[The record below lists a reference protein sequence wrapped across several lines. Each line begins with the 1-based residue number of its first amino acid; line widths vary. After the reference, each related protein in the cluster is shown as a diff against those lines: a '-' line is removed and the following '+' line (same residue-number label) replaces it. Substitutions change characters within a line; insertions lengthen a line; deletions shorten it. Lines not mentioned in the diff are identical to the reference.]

1 MKKKKAKFKSYSIQ
15 NVMMVTCMQKR
26 VNIKLNPERQDGH
39 LHTEDVEDQI
49 PPERH
54 GGHLQAEEGEN
65 KVQLITEHIVIT
77 CMQKK
82 VKIMFNS
89 IQNARE
95 ITCMHQ
101 RVNIKSNSMQEAMVV
116 TCMQMEGQRGKLG
129 LHTALSLFLAL
140 IAWLASMKL
149 VLQSIFMSTRCV
161 HRSHFQSG
169 FLN

>member
-1 MKKKKAKFKSYSIQ
+1 MWITCMKKKEKFKSYSIQ
-15 NVMMVTCMQKR
+15 NIMMVTCRQQR
-26 VNIKLNPERQDGH
+26 VKIKLIPEGQGGH
-39 LHTEDVEDQI
+39 LHSEEVEDQI

-54 GGHLQAEEGEN
+54 GCHLQAEEGEY
-65 KVQLITEHIVIT
+65 KVQLITEHIL
-77 CMQKK
+77 
-82 VKIMFNS
+82 
-89 IQNARE
+89 

-116 TCMQMEGQRGKLG
+116 SCMQMEGQRGKLG

-149 VLQSIFMSTRCV
+149 VLQSIFMSIRCV

>member
-1 MKKKKAKFKSYSIQ
+1 MKKKAKFKSYSIQ

-54 GGHLQAEEGEN
+54 GGHLQAEEGEY

-82 VKIMFNS
+82 VKITFNS

-95 ITCMHQ
+95 ITCMH
-101 RVNIKSNSMQEAMVV
+101 
-116 TCMQMEGQRGKLG
+116 
-129 LHTALSLFLAL
+129 
-140 IAWLASMKL
+140 
-149 VLQSIFMSTRCV
+149 
-161 HRSHFQSG
+161 
-169 FLN
+169 

>member
-1 MKKKKAKFKSYSIQ
+1 MWITCLQNRLKIKSF
-15 NVMMVTCMQKR
+15 
-26 VNIKLNPERQDGH
+26 LNGME
-39 LHTEDVEDQI
+39 V
-49 PPERH
+49 
-54 GGHLQAEEGEN
+54 
-65 KVQLITEHIVIT
+65 T

>member
-1 MKKKKAKFKSYSIQ
+1 MDHLHEEEGKVQ
-15 NVMMVTCMQKR
+15 
-26 VNIKLNPERQDGH
+26 ERQDGH
-39 LHTEDVEDQI
+39 LHAEEVEDQI

-101 RVNIKSNSMQEAMVV
+101 RVNIKSNSMQ
-116 TCMQMEGQRGKLG
+116 
-129 LHTALSLFLAL
+129 
-140 IAWLASMKL
+140 
-149 VLQSIFMSTRCV
+149 
-161 HRSHFQSG
+161 
-169 FLN
+169 

>member
-1 MKKKKAKFKSYSIQ
+1 M
-15 NVMMVTCMQKR
+15 
-26 VNIKLNPERQDGH
+26 
-39 LHTEDVEDQI
+39 
-49 PPERH
+49 
-54 GGHLQAEEGEN
+54 
-65 KVQLITEHIVIT
+65 VIT

-82 VKIMFNS
+82 MKIKFNS

-95 ITCMHQ
+95 ITCIQ
-101 RVNIKSNSMQEAMVV
+101 KRVNIKSNSMQEAMVV

-149 VLQSIFMSTRCV
+149 VLQSIFMSTRSV